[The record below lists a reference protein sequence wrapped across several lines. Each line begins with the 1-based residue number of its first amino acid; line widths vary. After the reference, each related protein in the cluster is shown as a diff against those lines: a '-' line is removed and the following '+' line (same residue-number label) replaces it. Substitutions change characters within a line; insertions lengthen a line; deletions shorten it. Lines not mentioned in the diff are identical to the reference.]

1 MERGEAVFI
10 RDANLLVNLA
20 QTREKEEMEGQGAG
34 FEAPSKGFKSYLKR
48 SSSALCGGVAHS
60 PSNSLSAL

>member
-20 QTREKEEMEGQGAG
+20 QTKEKEEMEGQGAG
-34 FEAPSKGFKSYLKR
+34 FEAPSRGFKSYVKR
-48 SSSALCGGVAHS
+48 SHGARWGAVVHDPKVA
-60 PSNSLSAL
+60 

>member
-20 QTREKEEMEGQGAG
+20 QTKEKEEMEGQGAG
-34 FEAPSKGFKSYLKR
+34 FEAPSRGFKSYVKR
-48 SSSALCGGVAHS
+48 SSSARLCGVALA
-60 PSNSLSAL
+60 P

>member
-20 QTREKEEMEGQGAG
+20 QTKEKEEMEGQGAG
-34 FEAPSKGFKSYLKR
+34 FEAPSRGFKS
-48 SSSALCGGVAHS
+48 
-60 PSNSLSAL
+60 

>member
-20 QTREKEEMEGQGAG
+20 QTKEKEEMEGQGASNHS
-34 FEAPSKGFKSYLKR
+34 SKGPAARDGLGWIILPLV
-48 SSSALCGGVAHS
+48 ALG
-60 PSNSLSAL
+60 ALRALPRY